1 MNLVTSRRSRNPE
14 HGGSGTKLVLL
25 LLLLCAMV
33 FAGFK
38 ILPIYV
44 DNYQVQDAI
53 QSEARFAIGNRPGP
67 KEIRDDLW
75 KKIKEI
81 GIPVQQEDIMI
92 DANQG
97 RRQNLAGLLDSSRL
111 CTSINSPSIFMT
123 TRTTVSI

>member
-1 MNLVTSRRSRNPE
+1 LNLVTSRRTRNPE

-53 QSEARFAIGNRPGP
+53 QSEARFAIGNRLGP

-81 GIPVQQEDIMI
+81 GIPVQQEDIKI

-97 RRQNLAGLLDSSRL
+97 VVKISLDY
-111 CTSINSPSIFMT
+111 SIPVDLYVYKFTLDFHDHADNRSI
-123 TRTTVSI
+123 